1 VNYLEVS
8 NLDVYHGA
16 VSALK
21 GVSVKVS
28 EGQIVTVVGANG
40 SGKSTLIKTISGLYR
55 ATAGKIMFIS
65 KVINDLAPH
74 EIVGQGIVQ
83 VPEGRG
89 IFPSLN
95 VFENLLLGAYKRGAN
110 NIKRNLEYVCEMF
123 PWLIERKNQ
132 AGGSLSGGEQQML
145 AIARALMAEPRL
157 LSMDEP
163 SLGVAPLIV
172 RQLFEIFT
180 TVNKKGMTILL
191 VEQNAK
197 KALQISD
204 IGYVL
209 NLGKVVMQGPSRTLL
224 ENDNVLRGYLLA

>member
-1 VNYLEVS
+1 
-8 NLDVYHGA
+8 
-16 VSALK
+16 
-21 GVSVKVS
+21 
-28 EGQIVTVVGANG
+28 
-40 SGKSTLIKTISGLYR
+40 
-55 ATAGKIMFIS
+55 
-65 KVINDLAPH
+65 
-74 EIVGQGIVQ
+74 
-83 VPEGRG
+83 
-89 IFPSLN
+89 
-95 VFENLLLGAYKRGAN
+95 
-110 NIKRNLEYVCEMF
+110 MF